1 MRWLDLTLESCFL
14 ECVYCGQSGA
24 FPHVKSYEHS
34 YLNEEE
40 TLSLYACTNCKS
52 LIYDL
57 HDKDVSIVSHI
68 DPPDGHISPETR
80 WVFETGF
87 SAYHVTSCALAVLPD
102 VPDHELKGYV
112 FLDIGAGLGMAS
124 HFVRTVFGVE
134 TVTVEP
140 SGTGKVAHDVLGL
153 DVHRAYFEDLPAAVL
168 AELADKPCLL
178 HLDSVVEHLVDPAA
192 VLADMMS
199 RARVEVI
206 AALVPDG
213 AWVDFNAPFLNVLPY
228 LAPRDHRHLPT
239 KFGMELLLKRLGFEH
254 VTVEVSTGLLT
265 GIGSRS
271 PIHVPNERTIKLAE
285 TVFLENL
292 KRHANPLVA
301 GGGAS
306 RLLPM
311 AVMNKNAELI
321 TELAALFPY
330 EYNTGE
336 LLEKIRTGAWDDLPF
351 HMGTT
356 CYWLAYSALQGGRS
370 ENALSLLRVTVAFAD
385 ALVEY
390 LPGHAQSSLEY
401 KWAALLLES
410 FIFAGQA
417 KLAEAEAPLVV
428 ILGSKSDA
436 KQGARDTYL
445 DQAEAALKALK
456 VRSEPVPA

>member
-1 MRWLDLTLESCFL
+1 MHWLDITLEPCAL
-14 ECVYCGQSGA
+14 ECVYCGQSGK
-24 FPHVKSYEHS
+24 FPHVKSYVHS
-34 YLNEEE
+34 YLHEEE
-40 TLSLYACTNCKS
+40 TLSLYACTKCKS

-57 HDKDVSIVSHI
+57 NDKDVQIVSQI
-68 DPPDGHISPETR
+68 DPADGHISPETR

-87 SAYHVTSCALAVLPD
+87 SSYHVAACALSVLPD

-124 HFVRTVFGVE
+124 HFVKTLFGVQ

-140 SGTGKVAHDVLGL
+140 SGTGKTAHEVLGL
-153 DVHRAYFEDLPAAVL
+153 DVHRAYFEDLPTAVL

-199 RARVEVI
+199 RARVEVL

-213 AWVDFNAPFLNVLPY
+213 AWMDFNAPFLNALPF

-239 KFGMELLLKRLGFEH
+239 KLGMELLLKRLGFEH
-254 VTVEVSTGLLT
+254 VAVDVSAGLLT

-271 PIHVPNERTIKLAE
+271 PIPIPGERMIKLAE

-292 KRHANPLVA
+292 KRHPNPLVA

-306 RLLPM
+306 RLLSM
-311 AVMNKNAELI
+311 AILNNNAAL
-321 TELAALFPY
+321 TDELAIYFPY
-330 EYNTGE
+330 EEKAAE
-336 LLEKIRTGAWDDLPF
+336 LLETIRNRSWDDVPF
-351 HMGTT
+351 HLGQT
-356 CYWLAYSALQGGRS
+356 CYWFAYSALQGGRL
-370 ENALSLLRVTVAFAD
+370 ENSLALLRVSVAFAD
-385 ALVEY
+385 AMAED
-390 LPGHAQSSLEY
+390 LPGHSLSALEY

-410 FIFAGQA
+410 FIVAAQGNLAG
-417 KLAEAEAPLVV
+417 AEAPLLI
-428 ILGSKSDA
+428 ILESKSDA

-445 DQAEAALKALK
+445 DQAEVALKALR
-456 VRSEPVPA
+456 VRSEGTTP